1 MTADIAQELLSA
13 RASGPEALQAL
24 AEKHLPLVAAM
35 VRRYPE
41 RRYAREELYQQGVIG
56 LMKALRR
63 FDPAHGT
70 AFSTYAAAMILG
82 EMRMLQRL
90 ESPIHLPRTEIELR
104 RRIRRAEEALTAT
117 LHREPTITE
126 LAEALNMDAAE
137 LVLHMEEITV
147 ASTDTQSEGGT
158 PLADILP
165 DPEDW
170 QKRIE
175 LRDILARLPEKDR
188 QLVLLRHRVGLT
200 QAQAGQR
207 LGMSQMQ
214 VSRREAIIR
223 TLLRRA
229 LAE

>member
-1 MTADIAQELLSA
+1 MSADFTAELLRA
-13 RASGPEALQAL
+13 REEGPQTLQAL
-24 AEKHLPLVAAM
+24 AEKHLPLVGAM
-35 VRRYPE
+35 VRRFPDG
-41 RRYAREELYQQGVIG
+41 YASSEELYQQGAVG

-63 FDPAHGT
+63 YDPARGT

-82 EMRMLQRL
+82 EMRMLRRMDAA
-90 ESPIHLPRTEIELR
+90 IHIPRTEVEIR
-104 RRIRRAEEALTAT
+104 RRIRQAEASLSAELGREATV
-117 LHREPTITE
+117 TE
-126 LAEALNMDAAE
+126 LAAALHMEAAE
-137 LVLHMEEITV
+137 LMLHMEEVSV
-147 ASTDTQSEGGT
+147 ASTDAESPGGT
-158 PLADILP
+158 AMADMLP

-200 QAQAGQR
+200 QSQAGQR
-207 LGMSQMQ
+207 LGMTQMQ